1 MMKMCVWYSDTAR
14 GSHDSAAK
22 TTTAQAIR
30 RARGDIASGAQER
43 VAHDGVEL
51 VGEVVARALPPHLA
65 SLDHVE
71 VVGDLHR
78 LVDVLVHEE
87 NGHALVPHGE
97 ELGVD
102 LLHDA
107 RSEPGRG
114 LVHEEQRGLCHQ
126 LLGEGQ
132 HLGLAARERGGATA
146 ALLAEARESRIGA
159 LEPPGHPLPV
169 PPDHPAAELEILL
182 NGELGK
188 DVGAL
193 RDVADAEALDLV
205 GGEGR
210 DGAAVEADGTAPGV
224 QEAEDRLEERRLPRP
239 VGPDDPGDGA
249 RLHFE
254 GDVAEDVDALDV
266 ACRHVL
272 ELETRHQVPRYASRT
287 TGSLAT
293 SSRVPSAM
301 RRPSSITVTRW
312 QRRRSSAISWETMRK
327 VTDSS
332 RFMRRMAS
340 MMMSRMVGCTPAKG
354 SSMRRT
360 WSGWT
365 MRARA
370 ICTSM
375 LCPPESSRAWAC
387 RIRSRVTKSRSRRP
401 RSRMSASG
409 VVLPRSMAASAGR
422 STFSSTVMWPKSFE
436 IWKVR
441 ATPHAVIWCARSR
454 SVRWPQ
460 RWISPPSGR

>member
-1 MMKMCVWYSDTAR
+1 MMKMCMWYSDTVR

-30 RARGDIASGAQER
+30 RVRGDIASGAQER

-87 NGHALVPHGE
+87 NGHALVAHGE

-102 LLHDA
+102 LLQDA
-107 RSEPGRG
+107 RGEPGRR
-114 LVHEEQRGLCHQ
+114 LVHEEQRGLCHK
-126 LLGEGQ
+126 LLGEGE
-132 HLGLAARERGGATA
+132 HLGLAARERSGATA
-146 ALLAEARESRIGA
+146 TLLAEARKGRVGA
-159 LEPPGHPLPV
+159 LEPPGHPLPI
-169 PPDHPAAELEILL
+169 PPYHPPAELEILL
-182 NGELGK
+182 HAELGK

-193 RDVADAEALDLV
+193 GDVADAEALDLE

-210 DGAAVEADGTAPGV
+210 DAAAIEADGAARRV
-224 QEAEDRLEERRLPRP
+224 QEAEDRLEERRLPRL
-239 VGPDDPGDGA
+239 VGPDHPRDGA
-249 RLHFE
+249 RLHLE

-293 SSRVPSAM
+293 SSSVPSAM

-340 MMMSRMVGCTPAKG
+340 MMMSRMVGCTPANG
-354 SSMRRT
+354 SSMRIT
-360 WSGWT
+360 CSGWT

-375 LCPPESSRAWAC
+375 LWPPESSRACAW

-401 RSRMSASG
+401 RSRISARG
-409 VVLPRSMAASAGR
+409 RLLPRSRAARAGS
-422 STFSSTVMWPKSFE
+422 STFSSIVM
-436 IWKVR
+436 
-441 ATPHAVIWCARSR
+441 
-454 SVRWPQ
+454 
-460 RWISPPSGR
+460 

>member
-71 VVGDLHR
+71 VVGDLHC
-78 LVDVLVHEE
+78 LVDVLVHEK
-87 NGHALVPHGE
+87 NGHTLIAHGQ
-97 ELGVD
+97 ELRID

-107 RSEPGRG
+107 RGEPRGR
-114 LVHEEQRGLCHQ
+114 LVHQEEGRLRHQ
-126 LLGEGQ
+126 LLGKGE
-132 HLGLAARERGGATA
+132 HLGLATRERGGPAA
-146 ALLAEARESRIGA
+146 ALLAEAGKGGVGA
-159 LEPPGHPLPV
+159 LEPPRHSRPV
-169 PPDHPAAELEILL
+169 APDHPAAELEVLL
-182 NGELGK
+182 HGELGE

-193 RDVADAEALDLV
+193 GHVADAEPLDLV
-205 GGEGR
+205 GRER
-210 DGAAVEADGTAPGV
+210 VDRAAVEADGAASRME
-224 QEAEDRLEERRLPRP
+224 EAEDRLEERRLPSP
-239 VGPDDPGDGA
+239 VGPDHAGDGA
-249 RLHFE
+249 RLHLE
-254 GDVAEDVDALDV
+254 RDVAEDVDALDV
-266 ACRHVL
+266 AGRRVL
-272 ELETRHQVPRYASRT
+272 EPETRHQVPRYASRT

-332 RFMRRMAS
+332 RFMLRMAS
-340 MMMSRMVGCTPAKG
+340 MMMSRMVGCTPANG
-354 SSMRRT
+354 SS
-360 WSGWT
+360 

-375 LCPPESSRAWAC
+375 LWPPESSRACAW

-401 RSRMSASG
+401 RSRISARG
-409 VVLPRSMAASAGR
+409 RMLPRSMAARAGS

-441 ATPHAVIWCARSR
+441 ATPHAVIWCGRSR

>member
-1 MMKMCVWYSDTAR
+1 M
-14 GSHDSAAK
+14 
-22 TTTAQAIR
+22 R
-30 RARGDIASGAQER
+30 RARGDIASVAQEC

-51 VGEVVARALPPHLA
+51 VGEVVPRALPAHLA
-65 SLDHVE
+65 ALDHVK
-71 VVGDLHR
+71 VVGDLYR
-78 LVDVLVHEE
+78 FVDVLVHEE
-87 NGHALVPHGE
+87 DGHAQVAYGE
-97 ELGVD
+97 ELRIH

-107 RSEPGRG
+107 GRQPRRG
-114 LVHEEQRGLCHQ
+114 LVHEEEGRLCHQ
-126 LLGEGQ
+126 LLGEGE
-132 HLGLAARERGGATA
+132 HLGLAARERGGPA
-146 ALLAEARESRIGA
+146 APLLAQAGKGRVGA
-159 LEPPGHPLPV
+159 FQPFRYPRPV
-169 PPDHPAAELEILL
+169 APYHPAAELEVLL
-182 NGELGK
+182 HGELGE

-193 RDVADAEALDLV
+193 GHVADTEPLDL
-205 GGEGR
+205 EGR
-210 DGAAVEADGTAPGV
+210 ERVDRAAVEADEAAPRM
-224 QEAEDRLEERRLPRP
+224 EKAEDRLEERRLPCP
-239 VGPDDPGDGA
+239 VWPDHAGDGA
-249 RLHFE
+249 RLHLE
-254 GDVAEDVDALDV
+254 RDVAQDVDAVGV
-266 ACRHVL
+266 AGRHVL
-272 ELETRHQVPRYASRT
+272 EPQMCHQVPRYASRT

-332 RFMRRMAS
+332 RFIRRMAS

-387 RIRSRVTKSRSRRP
+387 RMRSRVTKSRSRRP

-422 STFSSTVMWPKSFE
+422 STFSSTVMWAKSFE

-441 ATPHAVIWCARSR
+441 ATPHAVIWCGRSR
-454 SVRWPQ
+454 SVRWP
-460 RWISPPSGR
+460 RR